1 MKSLAIA
8 AVLCLLVTKPQA
20 TPGLKE
26 FDQLQSKT
34 QMKQFSLLVRVPT
47 SYTSEQAKSV
57 NPRWENLLAEWKAE
71 NAYVLSFAFPG
82 ESYTVS
88 GPDHTVKQESVLS
101 GSLRVVS
108 NIVLQAVSFEEA
120 IELAKRCPIL
130 AFGGSVE
137 VREIPKPVI
146 PQE

>member
-8 AVLCLLVTKPQA
+8 ALLCLFVTKPQVSSSSE
-20 TPGLKE
+20 K
-26 FDQLQSKT
+26 FNQHQRKD

-57 NPRWENLLAEWKAE
+57 NPKWENLLTEWKAE

-82 ESYTVS
+82 ESYTIS
-88 GPDHTVKQESVLS
+88 GLDNTVKQETVLS

-108 NIVLQAVSFEEA
+108 NIVLQAGSFEEA

-137 VREIPKPVI
+137 VREIQNPLR
-146 PQE
+146 PQ